1 MENQIELDYE
11 GRDQDPEEIEVVD
24 NLKLVDVMHILEQIG
39 DFFFLLYIFWHVQIM
54 KNHVLSY
61 NFSCVNVCEIRIC
74 YLLHLFIRYT
84 MCHFLYWK

>member
-39 DFFFLLYIFWHVQIM
+39 DFFFLLYIF
-54 KNHVLSY
+54 
-61 NFSCVNVCEIRIC
+61 
-74 YLLHLFIRYT
+74 
-84 MCHFLYWK
+84 